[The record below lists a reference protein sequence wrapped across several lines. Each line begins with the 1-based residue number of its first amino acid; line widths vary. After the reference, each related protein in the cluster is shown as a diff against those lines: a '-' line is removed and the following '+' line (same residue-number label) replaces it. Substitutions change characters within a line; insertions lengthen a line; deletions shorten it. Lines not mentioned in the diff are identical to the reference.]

1 MIMNN
6 KDFLSFLMTFDDV
19 DELLYIYF
27 MERYALDLWNAR
39 DYSNREQK
47 DLGKHCFE
55 IQKRMKDI
63 SFIENKFLR
72 KYT

>member
-1 MIMNN
+1 MNN
-6 KDFLSFLMTFDDV
+6 KDFLSFLMTFDNV
-19 DELLYIYF
+19 EELLYIYF

-47 DLGKHCFE
+47 DLGKHCIT

-63 SFIENKFLR
+63 SFIEDKFLR

>member
-1 MIMNN
+1 MSN
-6 KDFLSFLMTFDDV
+6 KDFLSFLMTFDNV
-19 DELLYIYF
+19 EELLYIYF
-27 MERYALDLWNAR
+27 MERYALDLWNTR

-47 DLGKHCFE
+47 DLGKHCIA

-63 SFIENKFLR
+63 SFIEDKFLR